1 MTDETDPTRHTTD
14 LESMFS
20 GDKAWVKL
28 CAELLQR
35 SIRDH
40 QPVLDRMEPNCQGCA
55 HLRRA
60 YEDLL
65 AQSVALIERSA
76 RAESERTRLS
86 GEFLRSVRHSHP
98 ERARQ
103 YETNPRVG
111 RPLTSLSPE
120 LLADLAVNWSELTR
134 VEMADAMT
142 AKLAAAKASAQAV
155 VDELADKL
163 RAILAERDQLLELR
177 TAMGLDELGLPSML
191 TDKLAAGTITLHEFL
206 RQAAGAGGSRSFSV
220 DGREVVVGLGA
231 RVRGPGSETT
241 LTPPHPAPAPHDAHP
256 HADAPPEPTVPQQT
270 VPQQPATSPPV
281 ETPRPDAT
289 PAAAHTAQPD
299 SRSSKSD
306 ELDAVSIESAA
317 LAAPAAPAAP
327 QSVGHPTPAER
338 PSADGAL
345 PTQPATQPALS
356 SQPPPP
362 NRRSVTEDVLRDE
375 AIRTIVCEEAWSE
388 RRFVREMKAI
398 GLESG
403 AALASLARARLV
415 KFVHTGSD
423 GLILPT
429 ANFHAASEKIVPSE
443 ITSASARGWG
453 TVIGALTAEQDRV
466 AFASVLAPF
475 VSAGWNLQFLDRA
488 RDAKV
493 FWLTLRREQSDAAS
507 NDAVPRYSTGTL
519 AVLLD
524 PPPYQLPESR
534 RLAEQQVIWLAG
546 APQHTG
552 AVRGLPSSVEIWRAA
567 PPACADAD
575 WVSVH
580 SAPGHPPR

>member
-1 MTDETDPTRHTTD
+1 MTIETDPTRHTTD

-76 RAESERTRLS
+76 RAESERTRLN

-111 RPLTSLSPE
+111 RPLASLSPE

-142 AKLAAAKASAQAV
+142 AKLAAAKAAAQAV

-163 RAILAERDQLLELR
+163 RAVLAERDQLRELR

-220 DGREVVVGLGA
+220 DGREVVVSLGTRA
-231 RVRGPGSETT
+231 RGPSSEATS
-241 LTPPHPAPAPHDAHP
+241 TPPHPAPGPHDAHP
-256 HADAPPEPTVPQQT
+256 HADAPPEHT

-281 ETPRPDAT
+281 ETPWPDAT
-289 PAAAHTAQPD
+289 PAAAHTAHTAQPA
-299 SRSSKSD
+299 SRSSESD
-306 ELDAVSIESAA
+306 ELAVPPP
-317 LAAPAAPAAP
+317 LAAPAAP
-327 QSVGHPTPAER
+327 QGVGHPTLTER
-338 PSADGAL
+338 PSTDGPPVRPVAQQA
-345 PTQPATQPALS
+345 PS
-356 SQPPPP
+356 SQPSPP
-362 NRRSVTEDVLRDE
+362 NRRNVTEDVLRDE

-388 RRFVREMKAI
+388 RRLERELAAI

-423 GLILPT
+423 GFIFPT
-429 ANFHAASEKIVPSE
+429 ANFHAASEKIVPLE

-453 TVIGALTAEQDRV
+453 TVIGSLTAEQDRV

-475 VSAGWNLQFLDRA
+475 VSAGWNLLFLNRA

-507 NDAVPRYSTGTL
+507 DDVRPRYSTGTL

-546 APQHTG
+546 APEHTG
-552 AVRGLPSSVEIWRAA
+552 AVRGLPSSIDVWRAA
-567 PPACADAD
+567 PPAGADED
-575 WVSVH
+575 WVPVR
-580 SAPGHPPR
+580 SATDHPPR